1 MAFLRL
7 TTKLHSFQYVRT
19 FLLLDEFRLRGEN
32 EVDYIIRLAVIRF
45 EILFAA
51 VIERNWVLDV
61 ISEIITNTIIY
72 ELCFIIRR

>member
-7 TTKLHSFQYVRT
+7 TTKLNSFQYVRT

-61 ISEIITNTIIY
+61 ISEIITNTKIY